1 MREIR
6 MLIEDVVAPHEE
18 DYEANLEMW
27 WHMRMIRRLL

>member
-1 MREIR
+1 
-6 MLIEDVVAPHEE
+6 MLIEDVVAHEE